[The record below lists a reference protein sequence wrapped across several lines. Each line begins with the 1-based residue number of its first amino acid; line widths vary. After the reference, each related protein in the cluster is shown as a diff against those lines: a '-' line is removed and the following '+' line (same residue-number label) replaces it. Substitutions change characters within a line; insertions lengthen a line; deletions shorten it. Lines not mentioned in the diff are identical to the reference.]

1 MRSTSPVEMGRTLHG
16 VLDTLLTCDL
26 TSLSASEH
34 SELVTSLVALEQR
47 LHAATLDAVAAFD
60 AVDVA
65 SLSRH
70 RTTKRWL
77 EHRTR
82 LSPGSASRMVGTS
95 RALRDHL
102 PATRDALAS
111 GRVTA
116 AHVSAITR
124 VVRTVGAEHAST
136 AEPILLDLARRF
148 DPAAVARATSAI
160 FAEVDP
166 VGAEKALQAAYE
178 KRGLTLSVVGEHG
191 YLDGVFD
198 LESTEM
204 IRTALQPLMSTN
216 GPADRRSVPQMRADA
231 FLDVVGKHL
240 DTADDVP
247 SVGGHRPHLSVVID
261 AAQLPPADVG
271 AVGAPNDPASGAAD
285 RASVDTV
292 AAGQQPE
299 SGVGQDGEPRGWA
312 GTITLPWTGAAIP
325 ASVARRWAC
334 HATITPLV
342 SRLLGRRRGAS
353 GPPPRVAVDPAWVP
367 MAVGR
372 TQRTATAAQLKAL
385 TVRDGGCIH
394 PGCSRTAAYCDA
406 HHVVHWADGGP
417 TDVRNMVLLCRHHH
431 RTLHQ
436 GQWAIHPDPGSP
448 GLFWTTDSDG
458 LHQAQTSSDRSPPPA
473 RTHTRDPVRTA

>member
-1 MRSTSPVEMGRTLHG
+1 MRSNNPVEMGRTLHG
-16 VLDTLLTCDL
+16 VLDALLACDL
-26 TSLSASEH
+26 TGLSASEH
-34 SELVTSLVALEQR
+34 SELVASLVAVEQR

-60 AVDVA
+60 AADVA

-82 LSPGSASRMVGTS
+82 LSPGSASRLAATS

-116 AHVSAITR
+116 AHVSAIAR

-148 DPAAVARATSAI
+148 DPAVVARATSAI

-166 VGAEKALQAAYE
+166 AGAEKALQAAYE

-204 IRTALQPLMSTN
+204 IRTALQPLMTKN
-216 GPADRRSVPQMRADA
+216 GPDDRRSVPQLRADA
-231 FLDVVGKHL
+231 LLDVFGRHL

-261 AAQLPPADVG
+261 AAQLPPADVVDAG
-271 AVGAPNDPASGAAD
+271 DLGDAGDAD
-285 RASVDTV
+285 ST
-292 AAGQQPE
+292 
-299 SGVGQDGEPRGWA
+299 PRGWA
-312 GTITLPWTGAAIP
+312 GTITLPWTGAAVP

-342 SRLLGRRRGAS
+342 ARLLGRRRGAS
-353 GPPPRVAVDPAWVP
+353 GPPPGVAVDPAWLP

-372 TQRTATAAQLKAL
+372 TQRTATAGQLKAL

-417 TDVRNMVLLCRHHH
+417 TDVPNMVLLCRHHH

-436 GQWAIHPDPGSP
+436 GQWAIHPDPGTP

-458 LHQAQTSSDRSPPPA
+458 LHQAQTSTDRSPPPA
-473 RTHTRDPVRTA
+473 RTAAGDRVRAA